1 MSTNAPQKRFPFR
14 VPEDYFDQSADE
26 MTAAFLEVQGE
37 KSFFVTPFKW
47 LVAASVLVL
56 VGAGIWLFSSIP
68 AESSDCVTFACL
80 LEQTDTRVLED
91 EIDEMLWDDSWGA
104 VSVGW
109 TEEDIQDI
117 TF

>member
-1 MSTNAPQKRFPFR
+1 MSMNAPKKRFPFR
-14 VPEDYFDQSADE
+14 VPEDYFAQSADE
-26 MTAAFLEVQGE
+26 MTATFLKDRGGMSV
-37 KSFFVTPFKW
+37 FVAPLKW

-56 VGAGIWLFSSIP
+56 VGVGSWVFSSIP

-91 EIDEMLWDDSWGA
+91 EIDAMLWDDSWGA

-109 TEEDIQDI
+109 TEADEPDI